1 MRRIIAI
8 LFIGGALLLS
18 GCEQKEAREYAQRLA
33 NALKSYKVEINKK
46 IEAEQEAG
54 KMQAAVYSYTQRT
67 DALLSLENDRFRR
80 ASVLAE
86 SLIAGGKLT
95 PVGIQGLLAEY
106 AKLDFDTT
114 RAIFE
119 KDADDQA
126 AFLTGIENLEL
137 QAQNIDALIGAL
149 EDLARPGSDIA
160 QLKDAAAFAVKF
172 KQKLDELRCEDLASE
187 IKCLELKAAAATG
200 VEKTRIQGEIDR
212 LKQRM
217 KNDQCADGLLA
228 SAVCKKQ

>member
-1 MRRIIAI
+1 MRRIITI
-8 LFIGGALLLS
+8 LFVCGPLLLA
-18 GCEQKEAREYAQRLA
+18 GCEQKEVREYAQRLA

-46 IEAEQEAG
+46 IEAEQEAA
-54 KMQAAVYSYTQRT
+54 KMQAAVYSYTQRIDT
-67 DALLSLENDRFRR
+67 LLSLDNDRFRR

-86 SLIAGGKLT
+86 SLMAGGKLT
-95 PVGIQGLLAEY
+95 PSDIQSRLAEY
-106 AKLDFDTT
+106 AKLDFDAT

-126 AFLTGIENLEL
+126 AFLTGVENLEL
-137 QAQNIDALIGAL
+137 QAQNIDALIEAL
-149 EDLARPGSDIA
+149 EDLAKPRSNIA

-172 KQKLDELRCEDLASE
+172 KQELDKLRCEDLASE
-187 IKCLELKAAAATG
+187 IKCLEPKAAAAAG
-200 VEKTRIQGEIDR
+200 AGKTRIQGEIER

-217 KNDQCADGLLA
+217 KDDQCADSLLA